1 MLNVVML
8 SVIVVGVMAPIS
20 NVKIWPKEN
29 AQSLDILVQQKMF
42 YNVETSQQNFPE
54 KKIIFS
60 PKMIVCMPI
69 GCIFSCVQPL
79 YE

>member
-1 MLNVVML
+1 MLNVVIL

-54 KKIIFS
+54 KKNFL
-60 PKMIVCMPI
+60 PKNDSMHANR
-69 GCIFSCVQPL
+69 L
-79 YE
+79 YF

>member
-1 MLNVVML
+1 MLNVVLL

-42 YNVETSQQNFPE
+42 YNVETSQQNFPG
-54 KKIIFS
+54 KNNNFL
-60 PKMIVCMPI
+60 PKNDSMHANR
-69 GCIFSCVQPL
+69 L
-79 YE
+79 YFLLCATLL